1 MKVYIKNQQKDL
13 LLSPASVRKLV
24 REVIA
29 LEDRYYDEVN
39 IHFVKTP
46 RMCAIHE
53 EFFDDASPTDC
64 MSFPLDEELMGDVFI
79 CPETAI
85 QYAKKHQVDP
95 YEETSLYVIHG
106 LLHLMGYDDL
116 NPKAKRKM
124 RAAEK
129 RHLNHLKSLSLLLH
143 P

>member
-13 LLSPASVRKLV
+13 PLSPASVRKLV